1 MSFYVS
7 CQQQG
12 LPVPLSFINGSYIP
26 PFNVFLPGYLPSP
39 ILNFPGLWSFENSGV
54 NLPTAPTQV
63 SLSGE
68 AVLPNRI
75 REGAENLGRR
85 VRKQCPVKVLE
96 SAKKNSESNLI
107 NQFLAFMNSPSES

>member
-12 LPVPLSFINGSYIP
+12 LPVPVSFINGSYIH
-26 PFNVFLPGYLPSP
+26 PFNVFLPGYLQSP
-39 ILNFPGLWSFENSGV
+39 ILNFPGVWSFENSGL
-54 NLPTAPTQV
+54 NLPTAPSQV

-68 AVLPNRI
+68 VALPNRN
-75 REGAENLGRR
+75 REGAENPSRR
-85 VRKQCPVKVLE
+85 ARKQCPVKVLE